1 LDRSQLGAAV
11 AGGPG
16 VGATVQAVILGPG
29 RIGCGLVGLALRA
42 GGYDVTFV
50 GRDPELVAHLQRV
63 GGYRVLL
70 TGGGRSD
77 PHQVYGVSCLDAR
90 DVEHVAAA
98 VADADLVAT
107 AVGSTRLAGV
117 APLIAA
123 GLARRGREPLSILA
137 FENEADPG
145 RRLGRLVADL
155 LPDRSVPESVGFA
168 SALAHRVVSRRV
180 GDVRGELP
188 LTFVGDPPAGVDVDG
203 SALAGSPPSMPG
215 LLVADDYPGCVRR
228 KMFVFGA
235 GHATAA
241 YLGALKGYHFVH
253 AAVRDPE
260 IRREVFAA
268 LREGCAALG
277 LTDCGAWHPAA
288 VLRRYENAALD
299 DTVARVGREP
309 LRKLEAGER
318 IVGPARA
325 AVAAGT
331 PPRALALT
339 AAAALVAA
347 VPTRDPAQTRELLQG
362 VCRLSPR
369 HGLGR
374 EVWRRWTRLADGGG
388 RQAVLLSLSR
398 PTWSWVARPGPTVPL
413 GGRVA

>member
-1 LDRSQLGAAV
+1 MRAV
-11 AGGPG
+11 
-16 VGATVQAVILGPG
+16 VFGPG
-29 RIGCGLVGLALRA
+29 RIGCGLVGLALQT
-42 GGYDVTFV
+42 GGYDVTLV
-50 GRDPELVAHLQRV
+50 GRNPAVVGHLRRV

-70 TGGGRSD
+70 TEGGRSD
-77 PHQVYGVSCLDAR
+77 VHEVHGVACLDVR
-90 DVEHVAAA
+90 DVEQVASA

-107 AVGSTRLAGV
+107 AVGSTQLAGV
-117 APLIAA
+117 APLLAA
-123 GLARRGREPLSILA
+123 GITRRGREPLTVLA

-145 RRLGRLVADL
+145 HRLGRLVANQ
-155 LPDRSVPESVGFA
+155 LPDRSLLGSASFA

-180 GDVRGELP
+180 GDLHGELP
-188 LTFVGDPPAGVDVDG
+188 LTFVGDPPAEVEVDG
-203 SALAGSPPSMPG
+203 SALTGPAPSMPG
-215 LLVADDYPGCVRR
+215 LLVTNDYPGCVRR

-235 GHATAA
+235 GHAAAA
-241 YLGALKGYHFVH
+241 YLGALKGYHYIH

-260 IRREVFAA
+260 IRREVLAA

-277 LTDCGAWHPAA
+277 PTDRDAWHPAA

-309 LRKLEAGER
+309 LRKLQAGER
-318 IVGPARA
+318 IVAPARA

-331 PPRALALT
+331 PPHALALT

-347 VPTRDPAQTRELLQG
+347 VPARDPSQTRELLQW
-362 VCRLSPR
+362 VCRLSPHR
-369 HGLGR
+369 GLGR
-374 EVWRRWTRLADGGG
+374 EVWRRWARLADGGA
-388 RQAVLLSLSR
+388 RQTVLLSLSR